1 MKKIILIC
9 ISLFLLGIT
18 GCGSDKKT
26 LECKQ
31 NNEISTI
38 TIEKGKI
45 TKSSINGDEEAV
57 TSEEWETLKNFYE
70 FSGDETSE
78 DIANKLKTLN
88 ESIGYTCTIK

>member
-1 MKKIILIC
+1 MKKIII
-9 ISLFLLGIT
+9 ISISILCFCLT
-18 GCGSDKKT
+18 GCNGDKKI

-45 TKSSINGDEEAV
+45 TKSAINGDEEAV
-57 TSEEWETLKNFYE
+57 TNEEWETLKNFYE

-78 DIANKLKTLN
+78 DIANKLKELN

>member
-1 MKKIILIC
+1 MKKIII
-9 ISLFLLGIT
+9 ISVSILCFCLT
-18 GCGSDKKT
+18 GCNSDKKT

-31 NNEISTI
+31 NNEINTI

-45 TKSSINGDEEAV
+45 TKSSINGDEETV

-78 DIANKLKTLN
+78 DIANKLKELN